1 MREEIVHFF
10 TDKEEEFVSL
20 LAQIG
25 IQNRTARVLVFLAN
39 VPETT
44 SLAIERGT
52 DLRQPEVSMA
62 MKYLKDRCWVSITES
77 QSENK
82 GRPKKVYRLAK
93 PMTGILDIIESEKRA
108 ETRIRFDRIRKL
120 RDYSG

>member
-1 MREEIVHFF
+1 
-10 TDKEEEFVSL
+10 
-20 LAQIG
+20 
-25 IQNRTARVLVFLAN
+25 
-39 VPETT
+39 
-44 SLAIERGT
+44 
-52 DLRQPEVSMA
+52 LRQPEVSMA
-62 MKYLKDRCWVSITES
+62 MKYLKNRGWVSITES
-77 QSENK
+77 PSENK

>member
-62 MKYLKDRCWVSITES
+62 MKYLKNRGWVSITES
-77 QSENK
+77 PSENK